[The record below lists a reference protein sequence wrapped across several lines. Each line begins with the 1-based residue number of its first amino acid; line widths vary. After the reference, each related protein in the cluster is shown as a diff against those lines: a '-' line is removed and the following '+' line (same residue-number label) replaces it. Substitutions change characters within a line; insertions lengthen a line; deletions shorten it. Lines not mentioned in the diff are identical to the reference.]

1 MNNFIEKKGV
11 LKVKNFLSQIDSSI
25 NLIELT
31 TTAKTAQDAAKSL
44 NQEVGSIVKSLV
56 FLKNSFEYYLCL
68 VSGDKYLSKDKLSLI
83 TQNKILKA
91 TAEDVKKLT
100 GFSIGGVSPVAH
112 ENSPYKVFI
121 DINLKRYK
129 NIFAA
134 AGHPFVIFETNF
146 NQLCNITKGKVT
158 DITE

>member
-1 MNNFIEKKGV
+1 MSNFIEKKNV
-11 LKVKNFLSQIDSSI
+11 LKVKNFLNLIDSSI

-31 TTAKTAQDAAKSL
+31 TTAKTAQDAARSL

-56 FLKNSFEYYLCL
+56 FLKNNFEYYLCL
-68 VSGDKYLSKDKLSLI
+68 VSGDKYLSKEKLSLI
-83 TQNKILKA
+83 THNKILKA
-91 TAEDVKKLT
+91 SAEDVKKLT

-112 ENSPYKVFI
+112 NNAPYKIFI
-121 DINLKRYK
+121 DTNLKRYK

-134 AGHPFVIFETNF
+134 AGHPFVIFKTNF
-146 NQLCNITKGKVT
+146 DQLCKLTKGVEA

>member
-1 MNNFIEKKGV
+1 MSNFIEKKNV
-11 LKVKNFLSQIDSSI
+11 LKVKNFLNLIDSSI

-31 TTAKTAQDAAKSL
+31 TTAKTAQDAARSL

-56 FLKNSFEYYLCL
+56 FLKNNFEYYLCL
-68 VSGDKYLSKDKLSLI
+68 VSGDKYLSKVKLSLI
-83 TQNKILKA
+83 TQDKIIKA
-91 TAEDVKKLT
+91 SAEDVKKLT

-112 ENSPYKVFI
+112 NNAPYKIFI

-129 NIFAA
+129 NIYAA
-134 AGHPFVIFETNF
+134 AGHPFVIFKTNF
-146 NQLCNITKGKVT
+146 DQLCQLTKGAEA

>member
-68 VSGDKYLSKDKLSLI
+68 VSGDK
-83 TQNKILKA
+83 
-91 TAEDVKKLT
+91 
-100 GFSIGGVSPVAH
+100 
-112 ENSPYKVFI
+112 
-121 DINLKRYK
+121 
-129 NIFAA
+129 
-134 AGHPFVIFETNF
+134 
-146 NQLCNITKGKVT
+146 
-158 DITE
+158 